1 MSAFAVVLP
10 YVTVLLLPLIDAEVL
25 LTKCFCI
32 IRVVGKGFHVRS
44 LALSQRLQF
53 WLKLVF
59 KMRSA
64 QIAFICAAMHELL
77 LGGMQFRYKVPK
89 RCT

>member
-1 MSAFAVVLP
+1 MSGFAVVLP
-10 YVTVLLLPLIDAEVL
+10 HVTVLLLLLSDAEVL
-25 LTKCFCI
+25 LTECF

-77 LGGMQFRYKVPK
+77 LGGMQFCYKVPK
-89 RCT
+89 RCK